1 MNKKGFLSMAVI
13 IIFAIIAAFSYVY
26 WNLSSQELYMIF
38 REGDKIKATT
48 LAESGV
54 NYAKS
59 MLNANFLKGQWPV
72 ISPSIKYPK
81 IKKKFDNGYFEIKKI
96 SPLHRLKLKDSTIEK
111 NYLHQIYRDAYG
123 RKLGFYDIYEVIVLA
138 KINNSGVSVTLKSY
152 IKTIHLEDYWK

>member
-54 NYAKS
+54 IYAES
-59 MLNANFLKGQWPV
+59 LLDANFLEGKWPV

-81 IKKKFDNGYFEIKKI
+81 IVKKFDNGYFEILKI
-96 SPLHRLKLKDSTIEK
+96 APLNRLKLKNSTIEK
-111 NYLHQIYRDAYG
+111 NYFHQIYRDTYG

-138 KINNSGVSVTLKSY
+138 KIKNSGVSVTLKSY
-152 IKTIHLEDYWK
+152 IKTIQLEEYWK